1 MKPDTGTD
9 AADEAGVVVGTVR
22 RDPLELARLTTPR
35 EVHHRM
41 YRHTPSADLTS
52 LLRRFW
58 IPVWSV
64 PPGEE
69 APQKVLQDPVC
80 QVVIGGDYARFYGV
94 APELSTTTLTG
105 DGWAVG
111 LTLAP
116 ATGYLMAGPA
126 GALNDRYVD
135 LEDVL
140 GDDGR
145 VLTDRVREVMAP
157 DPHDPAAHRASM
169 NACEDALRR
178 FLPVDAAGE
187 LTNTLVAAV
196 EEEPEILQVAQICE
210 RFDLSERALQRLLR
224 RRLGLTPKCLIQRR
238 RLQEAAERLREETTT
253 HADLA
258 AAVGYADQSHMI
270 RDFIHVTGMT
280 PGQFLALQRGGRDAA
295 ERRTERDVS
304 HPHNGQPPR

>member
-1 MKPDTGTD
+1 MKPDNGAD

-35 EVHHRM
+35 EVHHRT
-41 YRHTPSADLTS
+41 YRHAPSADLTT

-64 PPGEE
+64 PAGKETPR
-69 APQKVLQDPVC
+69 KVLQDPVC

-116 ATGYLMAGPA
+116 ATGYLIAGPT
-126 GALNDRYVD
+126 GAWNDRYVD

-140 GDDGR
+140 GDDAR
-145 VLTDRVREVMAP
+145 ALTDRVREAMAP
-157 DPHDPAAHRASM
+157 DPHDRAAHRIAMS
-169 NACEDALRR
+169 ACEDAVRR
-178 FLPVDAAGE
+178 FLPVDAEGE
-187 LTNTLVAAV
+187 LTNAVVAAV
-196 EEEPEILQVAQICE
+196 EEDPEILQVAQICE
-210 RFDLSERALQRLLR
+210 RFDLGERALQRLLR
-224 RRLGLTPKCLIQRR
+224 RRLGLTPKCIIQRR
-238 RLQEAAERLREETTT
+238 RLQEAAERLGEEAGT
-253 HADLA
+253 HAELA

-280 PGQFLALQRGGRDAA
+280 PKQFRALQS
-295 ERRTERDVS
+295 DVPHS
-304 HPHNGQPPR
+304 HNR